1 MPRPA
6 RPRESPARAFER
18 KHAGCWPVGHL
29 AGWRGPSGFS
39 SRSTAREVLK
49 GAGLEALRGRVAV
62 VTGANS
68 GVGFETARALAL
80 GGAEAVILACRDP
93 VAGAEAARAIQDEAA
108 AEFAAASH
116 APDASSPEREKCHSP
131 CRVSCLRVDLES
143 FASVAAFA
151 DAFKALNLPLH
162 LLVHNAG
169 LMPAPFKRTR
179 DGHERHMQVN
189 VLAPVLLTRLLLG
202 ASRGENENE
211 NVENVFTKK
220 NPPPP
225 RDRIDTSA
233 ARVVFVTSAAHR
245 FSYREGVRF
254 GTEHNTD
261 THATTPATH
270 DPWRAYAESKLCVVL
285 IARLCAVACE
295 ASREPTE
302 RRLFFFAAHPGA
314 IVTRGSERARLES
327 GGWRGAVL
335 HAVGRPFLKTAEAG
349 AASVAFCC
357 VADERVL
364 EKKNG
369 GCYVA
374 NCQFARAS
382 RLAERDVELARRVCR
397 FALKETDAFPTTH
410 ADAFAAQLANGT
422 YGDARRERFFF

>member
-1 MPRPA
+1 M
-6 RPRESPARAFER
+6 
-18 KHAGCWPVGHL
+18 
-29 AGWRGPSGFS
+29 
-39 SRSTAREVLK
+39 K

-80 GGAEAVILACRDP
+80 GGAETVILACRDP

-169 LMPAPFKRTR
+169 LMPAPFKRTI

-202 ASRGENENE
+202 ALRGDDENE
-211 NVENVFTKK
+211 NV
-220 NPPPP
+220 
-225 RDRIDTSA
+225 DCSTS

-285 IARLCAVACE
+285 IARLFAVACE

-302 RRLFFFAAHPGA
+302 RRLFFFATHPGA

-357 VADERVL
+357 VASEKTL
-364 EKKNG
+364 ENG
-369 GCYVA
+369 AYVA
-374 NCQFARAS
+374 NCQAARAS
-382 RLAERDVELARRVCR
+382 RLAERDCELARRACR
-397 FALKETDAFPTTH
+397 FALKETNVFPTTR
-410 ADAFAAQLANGT
+410 ADAFAEQLANGT
-422 YGDARRERFFF
+422 YGDARRFESRP

>member
-80 GGAEAVILACRDP
+80 GGAETVILACRDP

-202 ASRGENENE
+202 ALRGENENE
-211 NVENVFTKK
+211 NVFTKK
-220 NPPPP
+220 NLHPP
-225 RDRIDTSA
+225 RDRTSA

-285 IARLCAVACE
+285 IARLFAVACE

-357 VADERVL
+357 VASEKTL
-364 EKKNG
+364 ENG
-369 GCYVA
+369 AYVA
-374 NCQFARAS
+374 NCQAARAS
-382 RLAERDVELARRVCR
+382 RLAERDCELARRACR
-397 FALKETDAFPTTH
+397 FALKETNVFPTTR
-410 ADAFAAQLANGT
+410 ADAFAEQLANGT
-422 YGDARRERFFF
+422 YGDARRFESRP

>member
-68 GVGFETARALAL
+68 GVSFETARALAL
-80 GGAEAVILACRDP
+80 EGAEAVILACRDP

-202 ASRGENENE
+202 ALRGENENE
-211 NVENVFTKK
+211 NVFTKK
-220 NPPPP
+220 NLHPP
-225 RDRIDTSA
+225 RDRTSA

-285 IARLCAVACE
+285 IARLFAVACE

-357 VADERVL
+357 VASEKTL
-364 EKKNG
+364 ENG
-369 GCYVA
+369 AYVA
-374 NCQFARAS
+374 NCQAARAS
-382 RLAERDVELARRVCR
+382 RLAERDVELARRACR
-397 FALKETDAFPTTH
+397 FALKETNVFPTTR
-410 ADAFAAQLANGT
+410 ADAFAEQLANGT
-422 YGDARRERFFF
+422 YGDARRFS

>member
-202 ASRGENENE
+202 ALRGDDENE
-211 NVENVFTKK
+211 NV
-220 NPPPP
+220 
-225 RDRIDTSA
+225 DCSTS

-254 GTEHNTD
+254 GGGGVVNTD
-261 THATTPATH
+261 THVTTPATH

-285 IARLCAVACE
+285 IARLFAVACE

-357 VADERVL
+357 VASEKTL
-364 EKKNG
+364 ENG
-369 GCYVA
+369 AYVA
-374 NCQFARAS
+374 NCQAARAS
-382 RLAERDVELARRVCR
+382 RLAERDCELARRACR
-397 FALKETDAFPTTH
+397 FALKETNVFPTTR
-410 ADAFAAQLANGT
+410 ADAFAEQLANGT
-422 YGDARRERFFF
+422 YGDARRFESRP

>member
-80 GGAEAVILACRDP
+80 EGAEAVILACRDP

-202 ASRGENENE
+202 ALRGENENE
-211 NVENVFTKK
+211 NVFTKK
-220 NPPPP
+220 NLHPP
-225 RDRIDTSA
+225 RDRTSA

-285 IARLCAVACE
+285 IARLFAVACE

-357 VADERVL
+357 VASEKTL
-364 EKKNG
+364 ENG
-369 GCYVA
+369 AYVA
-374 NCQFARAS
+374 NCQAARAS
-382 RLAERDVELARRVCR
+382 RLAERDVELARRACR
-397 FALKETDAFPTTH
+397 FALKETNVFPTTR
-410 ADAFAAQLANGT
+410 ADAFAEQLANGT
-422 YGDARRERFFF
+422 YGDARRFS

>member
-80 GGAEAVILACRDP
+80 GGAETVILACRDP

-143 FASVAAFA
+143 FASVVAFA

-202 ASRGENENE
+202 ALRGENENE
-211 NVENVFTKK
+211 NVFTKK
-220 NPPPP
+220 NLHPP
-225 RDRIDTSA
+225 RDRTSA

-285 IARLCAVACE
+285 IARLFAVACE

-302 RRLFFFAAHPGA
+302 RRLFFFATHPGA

-357 VADERVL
+357 VATEKTL
-364 EKKNG
+364 ENG
-369 GCYVA
+369 AYVA
-374 NCQFARAS
+374 NCQAARPS
-382 RLAERDVELARRVCR
+382 RLAERDVELARRACR
-397 FALKETDAFPTTH
+397 FALKETNVFPTTR
-410 ADAFAAQLANGT
+410 ADAFAEQLANGT
-422 YGDARRERFFF
+422 YGDARRFESRP

>member
-68 GVGFETARALAL
+68 GVGYETARALAL
-80 GGAEAVILACRDP
+80 GGARAVILACRDP

-169 LMPAPFKRTR
+169 LMPAPFKRTI

-202 ASRGENENE
+202 ALRGDDENE
-211 NVENVFTKK
+211 NV
-220 NPPPP
+220 
-225 RDRIDTSA
+225 DCSTS

-285 IARLCAVACE
+285 IARLFAVACE

-302 RRLFFFAAHPGA
+302 RRLFFFATHPGA

-357 VADERVL
+357 VASEKTL
-364 EKKNG
+364 ENG
-369 GCYVA
+369 AYVA
-374 NCQFARAS
+374 NCQAARAS
-382 RLAERDVELARRVCR
+382 RLAERDCELARRACR
-397 FALKETDAFPTTH
+397 FALKETNVFPTTR
-410 ADAFAAQLANGT
+410 ADAFAEQLANGT
-422 YGDARRERFFF
+422 YGDARRFESRP

>member
-108 AEFAAASH
+108 AEAAAASH
-116 APDASSPEREKCHSP
+116 APDASSPERETSEKCHSP

-143 FASVAAFA
+143 FASVVAFA

-202 ASRGENENE
+202 ALRGDDENE
-211 NVENVFTKK
+211 NV
-220 NPPPP
+220 
-225 RDRIDTSA
+225 DCSTS

-254 GTEHNTD
+254 GGGGVVNTD
-261 THATTPATH
+261 THVTTPATH

-285 IARLCAVACE
+285 IARLFAVACE

-357 VADERVL
+357 VASEKTL
-364 EKKNG
+364 ENG
-369 GCYVA
+369 AYVA
-374 NCQFARAS
+374 NCQAARAS
-382 RLAERDVELARRVCR
+382 RLAERDCELARRACR
-397 FALKETDAFPTTH
+397 FALKETNVFPTTR
-410 ADAFAAQLANGT
+410 ADAFAEQLANGT
-422 YGDARRERFFF
+422 YGDARRFESRP

>member
-80 GGAEAVILACRDP
+80 GGAETVILACRDP

-143 FASVAAFA
+143 FASVVAFA

-285 IARLCAVACE
+285 IARLFAVACE

-357 VADERVL
+357 VFSPQKDAL
-364 EKKNG
+364 ENG
-369 GCYVA
+369 AYVA
-374 NCQFARAS
+374 NCQAARAS

-397 FALKETDAFPTTH
+397 FALQETGAFPTTRE
-410 ADAFAAQLANGT
+410 DAFAEQLANGT
-422 YGDARRERFFF
+422 YGDARRFESRP

>member
-1 MPRPA
+1 MI
-6 RPRESPARAFER
+6 ETQNFS
-18 KHAGCWPVGHL
+18 L
-29 AGWRGPSGFS
+29 ANFDEELS
-39 SRSTAREVLK
+39 AY
-49 GAGLEALRGRVAV
+49 
-62 VTGANS
+62 
-68 GVGFETARALAL
+68 
-80 GGAEAVILACRDP
+80 GGM
-93 VAGAEAARAIQDEAA
+93 ARAIQDEAA

-116 APDASSPEREKCHSP
+116 APDASSPVTLKP

-151 DAFKALNLPLH
+151 DAFKALNLPLD

-169 LMPAPFKRTR
+169 LMPAPFKRTS

-189 VLAPVLLTRLLLG
+189 VLAPALLTRLLLG
-202 ASRGENENE
+202 ALRGRDDENDD
-211 NVENVFTKK
+211 ENVFPK
-220 NPPPP
+220 N
-225 RDRIDTSA
+225 DRTSRE

-254 GTEHNTD
+254 GSTTEHNTD
-261 THATTPATH
+261 DTHFTTRATH

-285 IARLCAVACE
+285 LARLFAVACE

-357 VADERVL
+357 VASEKTL
-364 EKKNG
+364 ENG
-369 GCYVA
+369 AYVA
-374 NCQFARAS
+374 NCQAARAS
-382 RLAERDVELARRVCR
+382 RRARDVELARRVCR
-397 FALKETDAFPTTH
+397 FALKETNVFPTTR
-410 ADAFAAQLANGT
+410 ADAFAEQLANGT
-422 YGDARRERFFF
+422 YGDARRFL

>member
-1 MPRPA
+1 M
-6 RPRESPARAFER
+6 
-18 KHAGCWPVGHL
+18 
-29 AGWRGPSGFS
+29 
-39 SRSTAREVLK
+39 K

-68 GVGFETARALAL
+68 GVGYETARALAL
-80 GGAEAVILACRDP
+80 GGARAVILACRDP

-202 ASRGENENE
+202 ALRGENENE
-211 NVENVFTKK
+211 NVFTKK
-220 NPPPP
+220 NLHPP
-225 RDRIDTSA
+225 RDRTSA

-285 IARLCAVACE
+285 IARLFAVACE

-357 VADERVL
+357 VASEKTL
-364 EKKNG
+364 ENG
-369 GCYVA
+369 AYVA
-374 NCQFARAS
+374 NCQAARPS
-382 RLAERDVELARRVCR
+382 RLAERDVELARRACR
-397 FALKETDAFPTTH
+397 FALKETNVFPTTR
-410 ADAFAAQLANGT
+410 ADAFAEQLANGT
-422 YGDARRERFFF
+422 YGDARRFESRP

>member
-39 SRSTAREVLK
+39 SRSTAREVVK

-68 GVGFETARALAL
+68 GVGYETARALAL

-108 AEFAAASH
+108 AEAAAASH
-116 APDASSPEREKCHSP
+116 APDASSPERETCETCHSP

-169 LMPAPFKRTR
+169 LMPAPFKRTI

-202 ASRGENENE
+202 ALRGDDENE
-211 NVENVFTKK
+211 NV
-220 NPPPP
+220 
-225 RDRIDTSA
+225 DCSTS

-254 GTEHNTD
+254 GKGGVVNTD
-261 THATTPATH
+261 THVTTPATH

-285 IARLCAVACE
+285 IARLFAVACE

-302 RRLFFFAAHPGA
+302 RRLFFFATHPGA

-357 VADERVL
+357 VCSMQKDAL
-364 EKKNG
+364 ENG
-369 GCYVA
+369 AYVA
-374 NCQFARAS
+374 NCQAARAS

-397 FALKETDAFPTTH
+397 FALQETGAFPTTRE
-410 ADAFAAQLANGT
+410 DAFAEQLANGT
-422 YGDARRERFFF
+422 YGDARRLL

>member
-39 SRSTAREVLK
+39 SRSTAREVVK

-108 AEFAAASH
+108 AEAAAASH
-116 APDASSPEREKCHSP
+116 APDASSPERETCETCHSP

-169 LMPAPFKRTR
+169 LMPAPFKRTI

-202 ASRGENENE
+202 ALRGDDENE
-211 NVENVFTKK
+211 NV
-220 NPPPP
+220 
-225 RDRIDTSA
+225 DCSTS

-254 GTEHNTD
+254 GGGGVVNTD
-261 THATTPATH
+261 THVTTPATH

-285 IARLCAVACE
+285 IARLFAVACE

-302 RRLFFFAAHPGA
+302 RRLFFFATHPGA

-357 VADERVL
+357 VFSPQKDAL
-364 EKKNG
+364 ENG
-369 GCYVA
+369 AYVA
-374 NCQFARAS
+374 NCQAARAS

-397 FALKETDAFPTTH
+397 FALQETGAFPTTRE
-410 ADAFAAQLANGT
+410 DAFAEQLANGT
-422 YGDARRERFFF
+422 YGDARRLL

>member
-202 ASRGENENE
+202 ALRGENENE
-211 NVENVFTKK
+211 NVFTKK
-220 NPPPP
+220 NLHPP
-225 RDRIDTSA
+225 RDRTSA

-285 IARLCAVACE
+285 IARLFAVACE

-357 VADERVL
+357 VASEKTL
-364 EKKNG
+364 ENG
-369 GCYVA
+369 AYVA
-374 NCQFARAS
+374 NCQAARAS
-382 RLAERDVELARRVCR
+382 RLAERDCELARRACR
-397 FALKETDAFPTTH
+397 FALKETNVFPTTR
-410 ADAFAAQLANGT
+410 ADAFAEQLANGT
-422 YGDARRERFFF
+422 YGDARRFESRP

>member
-80 GGAEAVILACRDP
+80 GGAETVILACRDP

-202 ASRGENENE
+202 ALRGDDENE
-211 NVENVFTKK
+211 NV
-220 NPPPP
+220 
-225 RDRIDTSA
+225 DCSTS

-285 IARLCAVACE
+285 IARLFAVACE

-357 VADERVL
+357 VASEKTL
-364 EKKNG
+364 ENG
-369 GCYVA
+369 AYVA
-374 NCQFARAS
+374 NCQAARAS

-397 FALKETDAFPTTH
+397 FALQETGAFPTTRE
-410 ADAFAAQLANGT
+410 DAFAEQLANGT
-422 YGDARRERFFF
+422 YGDARRLL

>member
-1 MPRPA
+1 M
-6 RPRESPARAFER
+6 
-18 KHAGCWPVGHL
+18 
-29 AGWRGPSGFS
+29 
-39 SRSTAREVLK
+39 K

-143 FASVAAFA
+143 FASVVAFA

-202 ASRGENENE
+202 ALRGENENE
-211 NVENVFTKK
+211 NVFTKK
-220 NPPPP
+220 NLHPP
-225 RDRIDTSA
+225 RDRTSA

-285 IARLCAVACE
+285 IARLFAVACE

-357 VADERVL
+357 VFSPQKDAL
-364 EKKNG
+364 ENG
-369 GCYVA
+369 AYVA
-374 NCQFARAS
+374 NCQAARAS
-382 RLAERDVELARRVCR
+382 RLAERDCELARRACR
-397 FALKETDAFPTTH
+397 FALKETNVFPTTR
-410 ADAFAAQLANGT
+410 ADAFAEQLANGT
-422 YGDARRERFFF
+422 YGDARRFESRP